1 MMMRRELW
9 ITILLLSELLL
20 RQGLSFKCV
29 HRNGFKLQHP
39 LQLQSKYGEENIFSE
54 PISASTDIKNKGK
67 YVILGSLISLVGFQ
81 MRANAGLFSSQEQD
95 QLDEIAKFQKP
106 IAELLDQLRPTNTP
120 NAIGVYS
127 NSQIL
132 KGGKEDSDVVLGYME
147 FYIKPCQRVMESV
160 AGRLKLSSEEDQK
173 KAELQPLLMKGHIA
187 ELTQAIQ
194 SMKAVDQE
202 REVKE
207 VFDTLAD
214 FLKLASTKYTVQ
226 PYIPS
231 RPLTDAELF
240 GPLGCQFW
248 GKKRVEGSN
257 ACENIE

>member
-1 MMMRRELW
+1 MREL
-9 ITILLLSELLL
+9 TILLLFANLLQGSSFNLL
-20 RQGLSFKCV
+20 RRS
-29 HRNGFKLQHP
+29 GFKFTTS
-39 LQLQSKYGEENIFSE
+39 LQLQPSNGEHTILSE
-54 PISASTDIKNKGK
+54 PVSPATDLKKKGK
-67 YVILGSLISLVGFQ
+67 YLILGSILSLVGSQ
-81 MRANAGLFSSQEQD
+81 LKANAGFFSTQEQD
-95 QLDEIAKFQKP
+95 QIDEISKFQKP

-127 NSQIL
+127 MSQML
-132 KGGKEDSDVVLGYME
+132 KGGKEDSDVVLSYLE

-173 KAELQPLLMKGHIA
+173 KIELQPFLMKGHIA

-257 ACENIE
+257 ACADIE

>member
-1 MMMRRELW
+1 MREL
-9 ITILLLSELLL
+9 TILLLLANLL
-20 RQGLSFKCV
+20 QGLSFNLL
-29 HRNGFKLQHP
+29 RRSGFKFP
-39 LQLQSKYGEENIFSE
+39 SSLQLQPSYREQTILSE
-54 PISASTDIKNKGK
+54 PISPATDIKKKGK
-67 YVILGSLISLVGFQ
+67 YLILGSILSLVGSQF
-81 MRANAGLFSSQEQD
+81 RANAGFFSTQEQD
-95 QLDEIAKFQKP
+95 QIDEISKFQKP
-106 IAELLDQLRPTNTP
+106 IAELLDQLRPTSTP

-127 NSQIL
+127 TTQIL
-132 KGGKEDSDVVLGYME
+132 KGGKEDSDVVLSYLE

-173 KAELQPLLMKGHIA
+173 NIELQPLLMKGHIA

-226 PYIPS
+226 PYVPS

-257 ACENIE
+257 ACADIE